1 MTILPDPGIGR
12 NPPRYQKRV
21 SVYWGQRHLVLAAL
35 GAFAVAIGIY
45 YIFAV

>member
-12 NPPRYQKRV
+12 NPPRYQKLIPIF
-21 SVYWGQRHLVLAAL
+21 WGQRYPFAAFMLAILVA
-35 GAFAVAIGIY
+35 GAIY